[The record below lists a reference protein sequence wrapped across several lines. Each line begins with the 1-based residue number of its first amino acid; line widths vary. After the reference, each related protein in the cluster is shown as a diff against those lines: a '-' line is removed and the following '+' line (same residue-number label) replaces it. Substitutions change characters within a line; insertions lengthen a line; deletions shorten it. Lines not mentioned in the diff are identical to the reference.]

1 MEHGIKPE
9 SNPTRVGTRRWSSR
23 LSLRP
28 PLPTNQTHSRPHT
41 SSLSSFI
48 FSASPSS
55 ESDAFSA
62 SALRR
67 SFVISSASSS
77 NESDAFAAP
86 ILSSVFQL
94 PLRPHFLIH
103 LMHSRPQL
111 RQFRFAHFCT
121 SFASSILACGP
132 LDPGRRIFVSGA
144 AQRTRHFEPD
154 PSRISGV
161 GSFSS
166 ASSLAS
172 SSASGMRTR

>member
-1 MEHGIKPE
+1 MQHGNQARE
-9 SNPTRVGTRRWSSR
+9 
-23 LSLRP
+23 
-28 PLPTNQTHSRPHT
+28 QTHASWH
-41 SSLSSFI
+41 SSLV
-48 FSASPSS
+48 FSP
-55 ESDAFSA
+55 
-62 SALRR
+62 
-67 SFVISSASSS
+67 ISSASSS

-86 ILSSVFQL
+86 ILTSASQLPLRPHLLIHLMHSRPQRGSSTSRTFAEALLRAPFLTSVSQL

-111 RQFRFAHFCT
+111 RQFHFAHFCS

-172 SSASGMRTR
+172 SSASGVRTR